1 MRTSERPDSVL
12 ILQARQRVPYKHQTP
27 HEATLHRDQQLGSG
41 TQQVQS
47 GKCSRRSREPNS
59 KGKGKSVGSKSGA
72 VTKATLSN
80 VGNRVA
86 FGHGEVDKQENG
98 PAAR

>member
-1 MRTSERPDSVL
+1 M
-12 ILQARQRVPYKHQTP
+12 LQARQRAAHKHQTP
-27 HEATLHRDQQLGSG
+27 HEATLHCDQHLGPYS
-41 TQQVQS
+41 QQVQS

-80 VGNRVA
+80 VVNGVA
-86 FGHGEVDKQENG
+86 FGPGKFDLHEDG